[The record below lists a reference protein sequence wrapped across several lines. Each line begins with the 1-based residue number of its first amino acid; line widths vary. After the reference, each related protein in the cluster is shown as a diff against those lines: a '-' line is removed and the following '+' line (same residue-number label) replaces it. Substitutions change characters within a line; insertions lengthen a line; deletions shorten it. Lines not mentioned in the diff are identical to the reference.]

1 MYSLPHTNKISP
13 IIHFKKHKRE
23 PFLTEVSCY
32 NLMVKKIK
40 PFISKNI
47 VRVLFYAAVA
57 ILLTIF
63 LEYRY
68 YIHNW
73 EYTWRFVFGSPLA
86 FLFNAYLMMLGVFAA
101 WAIFRRP
108 GTVIGAMWTFITIL
122 TYIHINKYN
131 SRGTPVL
138 PEDFQLASQ
147 ASSLS
152 KFVSVS
158 SIARLVV
165 AILLF
170 WVLMYF
176 LNRFLKQRS
185 EIIYGKEAIEKSWF
199 RRHIITERFA
209 VLLIS
214 VLLMIVCTDFVRH
227 NDGQRYTDTFL
238 GTTLIAW
245 NQNRNYSDNGFILGF
260 LYNLQKLQLDEPNDY
275 SVKEIKEIKAHY
287 TAIAEQAN
295 TDRIDMADENVSFV
309 VILNES
315 FFDPSVEFQG
325 LKFEDYYHHE
335 GGDVMPVLH
344 ELQKKYPSGKMY
356 SLDYGGG
363 TANIE
368 FESLTGLTNYW
379 VNTVPYTAL
388 IPKAGEIP
396 SIASMLTAKDYVST
410 AIHPY
415 NNGMYKRNI
424 ALANEGFHSFISDTE
439 MKHQEH
445 DGKSE
450 YINDRSAYQETYDIL
465 DSTDKNQVLAL
476 ITMQNHTP
484 YNADTYEELNFTIT
498 NDDLSDERKSQIAT
512 YYQSL
517 HTSDQYLGE
526 FIDKLE
532 GLDKKVV
539 VLFYG
544 DHAAG
549 LFDITND
556 SKRNAERD
564 LSRVTP
570 YFIYANFD
578 YKYTSLH
585 LPTTTP
591 NCMVN
596 TALNVF
602 NFQKDELYYL
612 LDDVCKEEPILAS
625 TYLEDKA
632 LSDSKVLE
640 NYKLVTYDILSGK
653 KNWMSN

>member
-1 MYSLPHTNKISP
+1 MWGAPRG
-13 IIHFKKHKRE
+13 IIC
-23 PFLTEVSCY
+23 V
-32 NLMVKKIK
+32 VKKIK

-47 VRVLFYAAVA
+47 MRVLFYMAAA

-86 FLFNAYLMMLGVFAA
+86 FLFNAYLMLLGVFVL

-108 GTVIGAMWTFITIL
+108 GLVVGVMWTFITIL

-152 KFVSVS
+152 KFVSIE
-158 SIARLVV
+158 SIVRLFI
-165 AILLF
+165 AIVLF
-170 WVLMYF
+170 WALMILMDKMLFQSKRNLYGD
-176 LNRFLKQRS
+176 
-185 EIIYGKEAIEKSWF
+185 EIVEKSWF

-209 VLLIS
+209 VLTIS
-214 VLLMIVCTDFVRH
+214 VLLLIVCTDFVR
-227 NDGQRYTDTFL
+227 NNGGQRYTDTFL
-238 GTTLIAW
+238 GTTLTAW

-260 LYNLQKLQLDEPNDY
+260 LYNLQKLKLDEPEGY
-275 SVKEIKEIKAHY
+275 SDEEIREVRKHYDEIAKEKNATRVAME
-287 TAIAEQAN
+287 
-295 TDRIDMADENVSFV
+295 DENVSFV

-315 FFDPSVEFQG
+315 FFDPTVEFQG
-325 LKFEDYYHHE
+325 LRFEDYYPHT
-335 GGDVMPVLH
+335 GGDVTPVLH

-368 FESLTGLTNYW
+368 FEALTGLTNYW

-388 IPKAGEIP
+388 VPKAGEIP
-396 SIASMLTAKDYVST
+396 SIAQMLTAKNYRST

-415 NNGMYKRNI
+415 NSGMYKRNI
-424 ALANEGFHSFISDTE
+424 ALANEGFTSFISDTE

-445 DGKSE
+445 DGNSE
-450 YINDRSAYQETYDIL
+450 YINDRSAYNETFDIL
-465 DSTDKNQVLAL
+465 KSTDKNQIVAL

-484 YNADTYEELNFTIT
+484 YNAETYGGNLQFSVT
-498 NDDLSDERKSQIAT
+498 NTNIPEDRRSQIAT

-526 FIDKLE
+526 FISKLE
-532 GLDKKVV
+532 TLEKKVV

-544 DHAAG
+544 DHSAG
-549 LFDITND
+549 LFDIVN
-556 SKRNAERD
+556 SNEQKEVRD
-564 LSRVTP
+564 LVRVTP
-570 YFIYANFD
+570 YLVYTNFG
-578 YKYTSLH
+578 YNYPTKS

-596 TALNVF
+596 TTLNLF
-602 NFQKDELYYL
+602 NYQKDSLYYL
-612 LDDVCKEEPILAS
+612 IDDVCNEEPILTS

-632 LSDSKVLE
+632 LSESKILE
-640 NYKLVTYDILSGK
+640 QYRYVTYDILSGK
-653 KNWMSN
+653 KNW